1 MLVSDKKYETNHL
14 YFDKSSFKTANI
26 KLEEDI
32 LTLVKPSKCLKNDVM
47 DYRREHLEF
56 GESSI
61 YGCAGLIYYT
71 NFEEWLRETNSIVS
85 KKLTREGVNA
95 TTLFTIRKSDHKLI
109 GSIQLRHWLSNELIQ
124 YGGQIGYG
132 IRPNERGKGYATK
145 QLALMLSYARA
156 KKINKVMIMCE
167 KNNIASANTIL
178 HNGGVLEQ
186 ECYYSYTGQMIQ
198 KYWIYL

>member
-1 MLVSDKKYETNHL
+1 MLVSDKQYETNHL
-14 YFDKSSFKTANI
+14 YFDKSSFKTANL

-32 LTLVKPSKCLKNDVM
+32 LTLVKPSKCLKEDIMN
-47 DYRREHLEF
+47 YRREHLDC

-71 NFEEWLRETNSIVS
+71 NFEEWLCETNSIVS

-95 TTLFTIRKSDHKLI
+95 TTLLSIRKSDYKLI
-109 GSIQLRHWLSNELIQ
+109 GSIQLRHSLTNELEQ

-145 QLALMLSYARA
+145 QLALMLDFARTM
-156 KKINKVMIMCE
+156 KINKVMIMCE
-167 KNNIASANTIL
+167 KNNIASARTIL
-178 HNGGVLEQ
+178 HNGGALEQ
-186 ECYYSYTGQMIQ
+186 ECYYSCTGQIIQ
-198 KYWIYL
+198 TYWIYL